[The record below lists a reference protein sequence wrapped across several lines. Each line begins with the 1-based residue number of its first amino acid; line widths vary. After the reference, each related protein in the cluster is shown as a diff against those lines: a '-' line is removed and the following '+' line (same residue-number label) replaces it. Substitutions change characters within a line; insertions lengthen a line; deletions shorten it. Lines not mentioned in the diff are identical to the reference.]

1 MPAAARL
8 TPLSSTFKAVAW
20 LLRAGIFRLCVTGLD
35 HVAPESMLTRT
46 SPGDPFWSGMVRHTI
61 VLAFSTVADRLVIP
75 L

>member
-1 MPAAARL
+1 M
-8 TPLSSTFKAVAW
+8 
-20 LLRAGIFRLCVTGLD
+20 LRAGIFRLCVTGLD

-61 VLAFSTVADRLVIP
+61 VLAFSTVADRLDIP